1 MKNADISPVYKKKGS
16 HIKSNYRPVGIL
28 PLFSKSFERILY
40 EQIDSHTKGIL
51 SKYQGGFRKKFSSRQ
66 HSLLAILKKC
76 FFGGSSKSF
85 WLCSS

>member
-1 MKNADISPVYKKKGS
+1 MKNADISPVYKKKDR
-16 HIKSNYRPVGIL
+16 HVKSNYRPVGIL
-28 PLFSKSFERILY
+28 PLLSKSFERILY